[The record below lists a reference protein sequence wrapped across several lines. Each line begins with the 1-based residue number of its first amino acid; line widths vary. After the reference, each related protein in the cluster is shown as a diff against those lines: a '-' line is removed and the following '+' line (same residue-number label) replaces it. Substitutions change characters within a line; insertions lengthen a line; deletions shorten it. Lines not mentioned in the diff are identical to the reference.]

1 LSMRNESMGA
11 RESLQRLLDRK
22 QQEIGDLE
30 ARTREAKVYVQALQD
45 AMKTLPRESSQSS
58 PAESLRP
65 TSIGAKT
72 RQFILGSG
80 KPLHINEILKLL
92 GRETDKNNR
101 VSVSGTLAAF
111 VRKGEIFTRPAPN
124 TFGLV
129 EMNGVNSQGAQPEPP
144 IHDGI
149 GELPDTFGSN

>member
-1 LSMRNESMGA
+1 
-11 RESLQRLLDRK
+11 
-22 QQEIGDLE
+22 
-30 ARTREAKVYVQALQD
+30 
-45 AMKTLPRESSQSS
+45 MKTLPRESSQSS